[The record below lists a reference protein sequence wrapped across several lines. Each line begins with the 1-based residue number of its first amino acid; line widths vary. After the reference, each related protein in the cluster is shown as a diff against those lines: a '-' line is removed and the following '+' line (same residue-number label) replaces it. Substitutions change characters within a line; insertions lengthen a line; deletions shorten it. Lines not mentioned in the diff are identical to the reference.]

1 MRIARYAAVLL
12 VFVAPGVAS
21 AANEIVG
28 TWTAARTGHQIRVTR
43 TGTRT
48 FAGAVVK
55 AYTLG
60 PCTNRAGRVVW
71 THLER
76 VRPGRYNCT
85 WARLRVHDPGC
96 VHLRPELHIGNDGHD
111 RRSVRRQALDAG
123 LLPPGRLHDLD
134 TPIPVTAPRRLKP
147 CVGSIPAAP
156 LSPA

>member
-76 VRPGRYNCT
+76 VRPGRYNGT
-85 WARLRVHDPGC
+85 WAGYAFMTQDASTCDPNYTSAMTATIGAAFGGKLSMRVCYLPGGC
-96 VHLRPELHIGNDGHD
+96 TTWTRPY
-111 RRSVRRQALDAG
+111 R
-123 LLPPGRLHDLD
+123 
-134 TPIPVTAPRRLKP
+134 
-147 CVGSIPAAP
+147 
-156 LSPA
+156 